1 MRLLSLPSED
11 LRRAVACMPSSTRER
26 SRHAYCTELNAPEP
40 ETDARAADAGSEHGR
55 ESDEPSLQ
63 SRTVSFAN
71 FEARRLSV
79 QHAARALHNAIDGAA
94 VNSETGTTFNEQ
106 SGLSDISGGVSPVLK
121 AAPATQ
127 DSPAAFFC
135 TDTNTDWAA
144 QAAISEAA
152 CTASPAGTARDAMSP
167 DQGELAGWPCAEDT
181 SAAQFWSAATDDMG
195 SSVAHPEQQ
204 RSGNAQEVC
213 ALPGAGS
220 EAAGALTAQEV
231 QGVNPGAPAG
241 LGDLSTAVSGG
252 ELRCENTQ
260 PNGAAKRRGAARMQ
274 KGLRLLPKGT
284 AGRACH
290 VRRVHS
296 WRKRQGPPAEVSRR
310 QAEHEAEMLAAILA
324 LQMAVSEHT
333 AAFTALRERAREEHH
348 NSGKDPLAHTPT
360 AVAEHAATIK
370 ALREWP
376 SEVARDYCTEAAL
389 YPWATT
395 AQSVLLDGPW
405 SKQGGPLPL
414 ATLEPLRCQHGSTA
428 GAVLAAV
435 VGDSIHS
442 KPEVLLR
449 AQPALPGLEAE
460 PAEASFLAG
469 TQSCDARSGKSEAS
483 QLRAA
488 GVADEPAAAAPPSP
502 SHSRDHHR
510 SGCAEASQS
519 RSAEARQRGLA
530 ASKTLQQKLQKPR
543 AQFSRGPTQEPLLFS
558 RLVQGWQ
565 RERKLQTDALSSGK
579 LT

>member
-11 LRRAVACMPSSTRER
+11 LRKAVACMPFSTRER
-26 SRHAYCTELNAPEP
+26 SRHTYRTELNAPRT
-40 ETDARAADAGSEHGR
+40 ETNARAADAGSEHDR
-55 ESDEPSLQ
+55 ESDEASPQ

-79 QHAARALHNAIDGAA
+79 QHAARALHNVIDGAA
-94 VNSETGTTFNEQ
+94 VISETGTIFNEQ
-106 SGLSDISGGVSPVLK
+106 SGLSDISGGVRPVLK
-121 AAPATQ
+121 AAAAAQDLPAV
-127 DSPAAFFC
+127 FFC
-135 TDTNTDWAA
+135 TNTNADWAA

-152 CTASPAGTARDAMSP
+152 CTASPAETAGDAMGP

-181 SAAQFWSAATDDMG
+181 SAAQFWSAAIDDMG
-195 SSVAHPEQQ
+195 GGVAHPETQ

-220 EAAGALTAQEV
+220 EAAGALTAQDV
-231 QGVNPGAPAG
+231 QEVNPGAPAG
-241 LGDLSTAVSGG
+241 LDLSTAVSRG
-252 ELRCENTQ
+252 EMRCKNAQ
-260 PNGAAKRRGAARMQ
+260 PNGAAKRRWAARKQ

-290 VRRVHS
+290 VRCVHS
-296 WRKRQGPPAEVSRR
+296 WRKRQGPPAEGARR
-310 QAEHEAEMLAAILA
+310 QAEHEADMLAAILA

-333 AAFTALRERAREEHH
+333 AAITALRERAREEHH
-348 NSGKDPLAHTPT
+348 NSGKDPLAHTST
-360 AVAEHAATIK
+360 AVAEHAAT
-370 ALREWP
+370 REWP
-376 SEVARDYCTEAAL
+376 SEVARDYCKGAAL

-414 ATLEPLRCQHGSTA
+414 ATLEPFRCRHGSTA

-449 AQPALPGLEAE
+449 AQPALPGLKAE

-469 TQSCDARSGKSEAS
+469 TQSCDAKSGKSEAS

-502 SHSRDHHR
+502 SHSRDHHH
-510 SGCAEASQS
+510 SGSAEASQS
-519 RSAEARQRGLA
+519 RSAGAHQRGLA
-530 ASKTLQQKLQKPR
+530 ATKTPQQKLQKPR
-543 AQFSRGPTQEPLLFS
+543 AQFSRGPKQDPLLFS

-579 LT
+579 WA